1 MSFLLRREEVLDGE
15 RLKAMLEESPAR
27 AAQAILMAAREGLV
41 DAQALLGQI
50 LLDGRGIA
58 QDQPLALRWFDIA
71 ARQGHLMARN
81 MLGRCYEHGWGCAA
95 DASLAARHYRV
106 AADAGLDWAMYNYA
120 NLLATGRG
128 VGEDQEQAL
137 DLYRRAAELGHA
149 KSMNLLGRYLE
160 EGRVCPADAKAA
172 RDWYRRS
179 AVGGDFRGQFSY
191 AAVLA
196 DEGNI
201 EEALVWL
208 HKALADGNLNFL
220 RVASEALSSATDPRI
235 QALSVEYHQKTVWL
249 SDEKNRLTREAL
261 VDVDTGNVVNHEV
274 VQAWA
279 DALNTDDPFPLP
291 RK

>member
-1 MSFLLRREEVLDGE
+1 MSFQLRREEVLDGE
-15 RLKAMLEESPAR
+15 RLKAMLDESPAR

-58 QDQPLALRWFDIA
+58 QDQSLALRWFDIA

-81 MLGRCYEHGWGCAA
+81 MLGRCHEHGWGCAA
-95 DASLAARHYRV
+95 DASVAAGHYRIG
-106 AADAGLDWAMYNYA
+106 AEAGLDWAMYNFA

-128 VGEDQEQAL
+128 VGEDQQLAL
-137 DLYRRAAELGHA
+137 ALYRRAAELGHA

-160 EGRVCPADAKAA
+160 EGRICTVDAKAA

-196 DEGNI
+196 DEGNVD
-201 EEALVWL
+201 EALIWL
-208 HKALADGNLNFL
+208 RKALDGGNLNFL
-220 RVASEALSSATDPRI
+220 RVAT
-235 QALSVEYHQKTVWL
+235 QALLEAANPQLREMAASYQQRLIELNDERGTGKVVESNKITMI
-249 SDEKNRLTREAL
+249 KN
-261 VDVDTGNVVNHEV
+261 
-274 VQAWA
+274 
-279 DALNTDDPFPLP
+279 
-291 RK
+291 